1 LPIANFKRK
10 TPKTQLQKSAQIR
23 LIRVISG
30 MGLVFGVVLFWL
42 KAKSYQLEAPLI
54 SGMVLRLGV
63 ASVWL
68 IANC

>member
-1 LPIANFKRK
+1 
-10 TPKTQLQKSAQIR
+10 
-23 LIRVISG
+23 
-30 MGLVFGVVLFWL
+30 LFWL

>member
-1 LPIANFKRK
+1 
-10 TPKTQLQKSAQIR
+10 
-23 LIRVISG
+23 VISG